1 MSYHQGIT
9 WPWLLGLYYDS
20 LKNIMKISK
29 QKEEKEIKQ
38 KIDKLCMKIKYEDFE
53 SQKDKIYELIGEGF
67 RFAIVIDNSFIPDY
81 KNIQCLQLFKYI
93 ILNRQ
98 LDCYEE
104 FIKNKLD
111 LKNIIE
117 I

>member
-1 MSYHQGIT
+1 MIAVACNCSGYK
-9 WPWLLGLYYDS
+9 
-20 LKNIMKISK
+20 LKEEIIKYL
-29 QKEEKEIKQ
+29 EEKE
-38 KIDKLCMKIKYEDFE
+38 IKYEDFE